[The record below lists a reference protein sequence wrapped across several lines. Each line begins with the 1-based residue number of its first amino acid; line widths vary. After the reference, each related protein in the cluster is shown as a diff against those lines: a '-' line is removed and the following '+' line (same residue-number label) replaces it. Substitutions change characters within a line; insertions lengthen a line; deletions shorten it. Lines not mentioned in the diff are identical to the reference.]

1 MVRKRGDAERTVAN
15 RFVDIESFMKFHGKT
30 GLVPKSDWPKY
41 TERRVESYTQGE
53 LDKFYAAAK
62 TEKERLLLDLL
73 IHSGFRIGEIAH
85 LTFGDV
91 DFTGNKLHV
100 QPKPQWNWVPKTHE
114 CRMVRVPAK
123 VILALSQWRDKNGE
137 QQLVFPSTVG
147 KPDEHLLRIVDE
159 LGERAGINGRYDA
172 HKFRAT
178 FATRNS
184 GRFRPQDV
192 QRMLGH
198 RNIETTMRYL
208 AVSDLDDEEFVK
220 KIEAA

>member
-1 MVRKRGDAERTVAN
+1 
-15 RFVDIESFMKFHGKT
+15 
-30 GLVPKSDWPKY
+30 
-41 TERRVESYTQGE
+41 VESYSQDE

-62 TEKERLLLDLL
+62 TDKERLLLDLL

-85 LTFGDV
+85 LCYSDV
-91 DFTGNKLHV
+91 EFTGNKLHV

-114 CRMVRVPAK
+114 CHTVRVPGK
-123 VILALSQWRDKNGE
+123 VILALSQWRDQNPD
-137 QQLVFPSTVG
+137 QSLIFLSNVG
-147 KPDEHLLRIVDE
+147 RPDEHLLRIVDD
-159 LGERAGINGRYDA
+159 LGDRAGITGRYDA